1 MNITTTI
8 NGTFARIT
16 PSGDID
22 ADTLAP
28 LRAAADVLPPHV
40 SDLQW
45 DLRHAFF
52 MDVAGLHLLLPQ
64 QAAGPTR
71 RHITVVRL
79 HPQPAR
85 LLAVAADLRPE
96 FLALARLL
104 PAA

>member
-1 MNITTTI
+1 MTITTI

-28 LRAAADVLPPHV
+28 LRAAADALPSHV

-45 DLRHAFF
+45 DLHHTFF
-52 MDVAGLHLLLPQ
+52 MDVSGLHLLLPQ
-64 QAAGPTR
+64 QMAGPA
-71 RHITVVRL
+71 RHITVARL
-79 HPQPAR
+79 RPQPAR
-85 LLAVAADLRPE
+85 LLLLAADLRPGV
-96 FLALARLL
+96 FDLTRLA